1 MPPWPKPPAR
11 KAPPARTG
19 VRGPPAAASCAVQ
32 QEQAPPETLTRRE
45 LKVLRQLD
53 TGQSNSEIADA
64 LFISEGTLKWH
75 LHNIYGKL
83 GARSRAGALAR
94 ARAMGLLG

>member
-1 MPPWPKPPAR
+1 MLQCDSDLMEK
-11 KAPPARTG
+11 
-19 VRGPPAAASCAVQ
+19 
-32 QEQAPPETLTRRE
+32 LTRRE

-53 TGQSNSEIADA
+53 SGLSNKEIAGA

-83 GARSRAGALAR
+83 ATRSRTGALAR
-94 ARAMGLLG
+94 ARSLGLLDTAADPG